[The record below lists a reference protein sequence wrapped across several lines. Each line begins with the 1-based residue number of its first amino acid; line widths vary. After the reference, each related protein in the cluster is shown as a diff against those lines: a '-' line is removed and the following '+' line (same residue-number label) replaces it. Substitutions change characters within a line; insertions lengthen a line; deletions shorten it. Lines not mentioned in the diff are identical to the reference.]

1 MSQVTKPKMK
11 NNAPMITIV
20 RLVEDREVVFVV
32 AKVYKLNFNIGF

>member
-1 MSQVTKPKMK
+1 
-11 NNAPMITIV
+11 MITID